1 MEILG
6 VAPESIN
13 QSISSIFVSIK
24 MKVYNYC
31 IEAII
36 FRKKSA
42 AGCLHPLDSRWASV
56 ERRMR
61 AV

>member
-31 IEAII
+31 IEVNI
-36 FRKKSA
+36 FRKKSV
-42 AGCLHPLDSRWASV
+42 AGCLHSLDSRWACV
-56 ERRMR
+56 E
-61 AV
+61 